1 MVGTAFTS
9 LVGVV
14 VSLLLSPKVWIAL
27 AFAGLLAFCGLQQV
41 RIANAHAELAW
52 LKEQYAEA
60 ARQAEADARAT
71 ERKWQEQAD
80 QTAKVKDEAILN
92 INARLD
98 DALGEL
104 RNRPARPA
112 SDVPRTASTCKGAT
126 GAGIYAEDAGLLIRE
141 AARAD
146 KLRAALAACYSQFD
160 TLIMSP
166 NR

>member
-1 MVGTAFTS
+1 MVGPVVAA

-14 VSLLLSPKVWIAL
+14 VTFLLTQWKLVLVGI
-27 AFAGLLAFCGLQQV
+27 LLALLGVQTM
-41 RIANAHAELAW
+41 RIDRAHRQYAELQT
-52 LKEQYAEA
+52 QYAEA
-60 ARQAEADARAT
+60 SRKAEADARAT
-71 ERKWQEQAD
+71 ERKWQDHANE
-80 QTAKVKDEAILN
+80 TAKAKDETILN

-112 SDVPRTASTCKGAT
+112 GDVPGTASTCKGAT

-146 KLRAALAACYSQFD
+146 KLRAALAACYSQYD
-160 TLIMSP
+160 AISQP
-166 NR
+166 VKP